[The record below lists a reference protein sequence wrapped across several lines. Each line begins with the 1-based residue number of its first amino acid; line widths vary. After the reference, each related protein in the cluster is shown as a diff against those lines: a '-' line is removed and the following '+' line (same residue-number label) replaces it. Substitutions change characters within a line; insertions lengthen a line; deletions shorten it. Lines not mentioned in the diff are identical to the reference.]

1 MSKKALSQRQK
12 DKRAGDAEVSIED
25 QQRQALLTTEAL
37 RDAIFHSA
45 NFASIAT
52 DAKGVI
58 QLFNVGAERLLGYSA
73 AEVLNIL
80 TPADLSDPRELVA
93 RAKTLS
99 RQFGARISQGF
110 DALVFKASRGIEDIY
125 EQNIIQKDGS
135 WLPTVISATALRD
148 ADNAIIGYLLIVTDN
163 TARKQVEDERTKLDE
178 RLRDQHFYTRSL
190 IESSVDALMTTDPH
204 GIITDLN
211 KQAEKLTGRTRDE
224 MLGAPFK
231 DHFTDQERA
240 AAAIQQVLADRRATS
255 IDLTVHH
262 RGGDEVVVSCTA
274 SLLYDRNR
282 KMQGVLLAAR
292 DVTERR
298 RLDQLLHEKNI
309 ELQAAKTLAEKA
321 NRAKSDF
328 LSNMSHELR
337 SPLNGILGF
346 AQLMDSEEPPPT
358 ALQKESIAHI
368 LQGGWHLLNLIN
380 EILDL
385 AKIESGKLLLSP
397 ESVSLADVFQKCQS
411 MLEPQ
416 AQKRGIKLIFPQS
429 AAPCFVH
436 ADRTRLKQILLN
448 FLSNAIKYNR
458 DKGTVEV
465 TYIERA
471 PDRVRVCIR
480 DTGAGLSLDKLAQLF
495 QPFNRLGQ
503 EGNAEEGTGI
513 GLVVAKQLTELM
525 GGTVGVE
532 STVGEGSVFWFEL
545 NTAAAHDDTS
555 DSADVLICCP
565 SPPTPATIAPPRLLL
580 YVEDNIANLR
590 LVERLIARRPELRL
604 ISALTG
610 RRGVEMALAH
620 RPEVI
625 LMDINLPDI
634 SGITAMQ
641 ILHSDPITMHTP
653 VIAIS
658 SNAMPHD
665 IETGARAGFFS
676 YLTKPI
682 NVNEFNKTLN
692 AALTFA
698 QTAVSAT

>member
-1 MSKKALSQRQK
+1 MSKKTLSQHQE
-12 DKRAGDAEVSIED
+12 DKRAVDAEVSIED
-25 QQRQALLTTEAL
+25 QRRQALLTTEAL

-148 ADNAIIGYLLIVTDN
+148 VDNAIIGYLLIVTDN
-163 TARKQVEDERTKLDE
+163 TARKQVEDERTQLDE

-240 AAAIQQVLADRRATS
+240 AAVIQQVLADRRATNL
-255 IDLTVHH
+255 DLMVHH
-262 RGGDEVVVSCTA
+262 RGGEEVVVSCTA

-282 KMQGVLLAAR
+282 NMQGVLLAAR

-298 RLDQLLHEKNI
+298 RLDQLLREKNI
-309 ELQAAKTLAEKA
+309 ELQAAKTLAERA

-397 ESVSLADVFQKCQS
+397 ESVSLADIFLQCQS

-416 AQKRGIKLIFPQS
+416 AQKRGIELIFPKS
-429 AAPCFVH
+429 TATCFVH

-458 DKGTVEV
+458 DNGTVEV
-465 TYIERA
+465 TYVERA
-471 PDRVRVCIR
+471 PDRVRVSIR
-480 DTGAGLSLDKLAQLF
+480 DTGVGLSLDKLAQLF

-503 EGNAEEGTGI
+503 EGNAQEGTGI
-513 GLVVAKQLTELM
+513 GLVVAKQLTEIM

-545 NTAAAHDDTS
+545 NAAAAHDDTA
-555 DSADVLICCP
+555 DSGDVLICLP

-580 YVEDNIANLR
+580 YVEDNIANLK

-620 RPEVI
+620 KPEVI

-641 ILHSDPITMHTP
+641 ILRSDPITMHTP

-665 IETGARAGFFS
+665 IEIGARAGFFS

-698 QTAVSAT
+698 QTGVSAT